1 MISVLWLKELWSY
14 CSDDILKWGCRV
26 SVVCY
31 GGFRGWRMVKGTR
44 NQQKTDRAS
53 AVSSELTVDCKHNAI
68 SHCRLYLPPY
78 HPVFAIHLLRQ
89 GKLHRLS
96 GTAEHLKLSITDLSQ
111 VINCYSMVIR
121 EYHCVVR
128 SMTDLFC
135 CGTVWILQIV
145 KKSLVITYNHHIHC
159 IMQAVDQL
167 KVVYGMDH
175 PSTHEALELLQT
187 SQVELGHWQS
197 QDR

>member
-96 GTAEHLKLSITDLSQ
+96 GTAEHLKLSITDLGQ
-111 VINCYSMVIR
+111 VINCCSMVLR
-121 EYHCVVR
+121 EYALYEVWQTFSVEELSEYFKLLRNHW
-128 SMTDLFC
+128 SLHAITIY
-135 CGTVWILQIV
+135 TV
-145 KKSLVITYNHHIHC
+145 
-159 IMQAVDQL
+159 
-167 KVVYGMDH
+167 
-175 PSTHEALELLQT
+175 
-187 SQVELGHWQS
+187 
-197 QDR
+197 